1 MSPGSTRSVSVKHWK
16 DAEGTIAPITPK
28 GVVGREEVADEKA
41 SVIGYS
47 RVADKGWV
55 DEELVISAINHVRWL
70 DE

>member
-1 MSPGSTRSVSVKHWK
+1 MSVKHWK

-55 DEELVISAINHVRWL
+55 DEEAGMKEEEQQREREGPGEGL
-70 DE
+70 